1 MKEVK
6 TGANFMPFTICAV
19 VFMTCISQIPYLVEN
34 ALTQYITWPLWIY
47 LMLSA
52 VLKNPIL
59 SYGKSKGF
67 WTLVLLFFVHLG
79 ITLIFK
85 GSFFTSSIDKC
96 VCMTAFIFMVGIC
109 CGRLIELQTIEKI
122 CDAFIWATLIVCG
135 SVFIEYIMGS
145 NIAVSEYM
153 YGSKNS
159 VSQILLTA
167 WILIFFIK
175 LPRQRKRVVKL
186 LLFAAL
192 ILLTLTM
199 LGLKSRA
206 TLLGF
211 PIIVIWTV
219 LNGKYS
225 RKIRNAIVIITLVIT
240 ACFVANEN
248 IWNAFVNSVLFAG
261 RQADDLNAVSSGRLS
276 EWISFFADFAQN
288 GFLGDSDDKRESVF
302 LSAFLQ
308 HGIVGGV
315 LITVMVFYPFPW
327 LQKNVQKG
335 NLYYIPMTLIALVY
349 IANGFFEQ
357 QAPFGPGVKCFFL
370 WFMMGIFSTLDNVES
385 EVTIGG

>member
-1 MKEVK
+1 MKVAK
-6 TGANFMPFTICAV
+6 TSAGFMLFTICAV
-19 VFMTCISQIPYLVEN
+19 VFMTCLSQMPYFVDSV
-34 ALTQYITWPLWIY
+34 LTHYITYPLWIC
-47 LMLSA
+47 LMLGA
-52 VLKNPIL
+52 ILKNPIL
-59 SYGKSKGF
+59 SFDKGKGF
-67 WTLVLLFFVHLG
+67 WMLVLLFFVHLG

-96 VCMTAFIFMVGIC
+96 VCMVAFIFMVGIC
-109 CGRLIELQTIEKI
+109 CGKLIELQTIEKI

-135 SVFIEYIMGS
+135 SVFIEYIAGTDFGGS
-145 NIAVSEYM
+145 VYL

-186 LLFAAL
+186 LLFASL
-192 ILLTLTM
+192 ILLTWTM

-219 LNGKYS
+219 LNGKYD
-225 RKIRNAIVIITLVIT
+225 RKIRNAIVIITLAIT
-240 ACFVANEN
+240 AFLTANEN
-248 IWNAFVNSVLFAG
+248 IWNALVNNILFAG
-261 RQADDLNAVSSGRLS
+261 RQAGNLNSISSGRAN
-276 EWISFFADFAQN
+276 EWANFFADFAQN
-288 GFLGDSDDKRESVF
+288 GFLGDGYDKRESVF

-308 HGIVGGV
+308 HGIVGG
-315 LITVMVFYPFPW
+315 LIITAMVFYPFSW
-327 LQKNVQKG
+327 FRKNVQKE
-335 NLYYIPMTLIALVY
+335 NMYYIPMTLIALVY
-349 IANGFFEQ
+349 IVNGIFEQ

-370 WFMMGIFSTLDNVES
+370 WFMMGMFSTLDNAES
-385 EVTIGG
+385 EVIISE